1 MGIVGQRV
9 AAKSMKSLLEDLEQL
24 ERPSTPDP
32 LAGPAAGSIAL
43 HGALFV
49 SLLLYGMLNGFFHH
63 MMWGNPGA
71 GGAIQV
77 SLVSNALPLPAEQ
90 KNENVLSTETPSQ
103 APAEPTP
110 KTKQAVDETAI
121 PISGKQVKP
130 EQKAAPKTQKNQP
143 QPKDN
148 RAQYGE
154 QAGSSMPRSTLQ
166 SGSIGPTSVAN
177 GNFASRFGWYVD
189 GINRKMS
196 MNWNKLEVDPRTPK
210 GTIAQVYFKVS
221 REGVLS
227 NFKINNSSGSPTLDR
242 SCLRASQRVD
252 TFGSLPAGCNDLWL
266 DVTFDCTY

>member
-1 MGIVGQRV
+1 MI
-9 AAKSMKSLLEDLEQL
+9 SLLEDLEQL
-24 ERPSTPDP
+24 ERAPAPDP
-32 LAGPAAGSIAL
+32 IAAPAAGSLVL
-43 HGALFV
+43 HAVLFG
-49 SLLLYGMLNGFFHH
+49 SLLLYGILNGFFHR
-63 MMWGNPGA
+63 MMWGNPGS

-77 SLVSNALPLPAEQ
+77 SLVSNALPLPSEQ
-90 KNENVLSTETPSQ
+90 QNQNVLTTDTPSQ

-110 KTKQAVDETAI
+110 KVKEAVDEKAI
-121 PISGKQVKP
+121 PISGKMVKP
-130 EQKAAPKTQKNQP
+130 QQKTAPKTQKNQP
-143 QPKDN
+143 KPLDN

-166 SGSIGPTSVAN
+166 NGSIGPTSVAN

-221 REGVLS
+221 RQGVPS
-227 NFKINNSSGSPTLDR
+227 EFKINKSSGSPTLDR

-252 TFGSLPAGCNDLWL
+252 TFGALPAGCNDQWL